1 MGMIGHCDKCGRMAP
16 LTITEKDVTVCYKCY
31 KKSQPIEEHIL
42 GTVEEMLEMLQEFDE
57 CAKYEDK
64 LLFEKFEKYHLTS
77 SQTPIKCSPKEN
89 ICVSM
94 R

>member
-1 MGMIGHCDKCGRMAP
+1 MGMLGICNKCGRTAP

-31 KKSQPIEEHIL
+31 KKSQPIEERIL
-42 GTVEEMLEMLQEFDE
+42 GTVGEMLEMLQEFDE

-77 SQTPIKCSPKEN
+77 SQTPIKSSPKET
-89 ICVSM
+89 ICYSTK
-94 R
+94 